1 VAEIDPI
8 CALQA
13 CMDGLRVVKLTEVIR
28 NVDIVITATGNK
40 NVVTRDYMDKMKS
53 GAVVCNMGHSNTEI
67 DVNSLRTPDLTWE
80 KVRSQVDHVIWPD
93 GKRMIL
99 LAEGRLV
106 NMSCSAVSSF
116 VVAISA
122 ATLALALIERCYA
135 PPGRYKADVYL
146 LPKKMD
152 EYVASLHLPTF
163 DAHLTELSDEQAKY
177 MGLNKT
183 GPFKPNYY
191 RY

>member
-1 VAEIDPI
+1 MKPVTVSRRS
-8 CALQA
+8 
-13 CMDGLRVVKLTEVIR
+13 MDGFRVLKLNEVIR
-28 NVDIVITATGNK
+28 NVDLLITATGNK
-40 NVVTRDYMDKMKS
+40 NVVTREHMDKMKS
-53 GAVVCNMGHSNTEI
+53 GAIVCNMGHSNTEI

-80 KVRSQVDHVIWPD
+80 KVRSQVDHVVWPD
-93 GKRMIL
+93 GKRLIL

-106 NMSCSAVSSF
+106 NLSCSSVPSF
-116 VVAISA
+116 VVSITA
-122 ATLALALIERCYA
+122 ATQTLALIELFNA